1 LRGLITRLA
10 RPALLLLVA
19 VFLSVPLFGLV
30 TGGDWAHAGLS
41 AADTRAILTSL
52 IGGGSAVVLIAL
64 IGTPFALYLAR
75 VSSRLSAIAEAAV
88 LIPMLMPTLALGI
101 LLAAFYGPASPAG
114 ALFARIGLVL
124 TNTPAAFVLAA
135 VYAAL
140 PTYIIA
146 ARAALG
152 EVPVEL
158 ENVARTLGDAP
169 LKLFFRVTL
178 PLAQRGLAAALALCW
193 VRAMG
198 EFGIVLI
205 IAYFPA
211 GMPVQLWTDVQDFG
225 IAAVFPLLAAFLLA
239 ALPVPLWLGL
249 RARRITA

>member
-1 LRGLITRLA
+1 MRHV

-19 VFLSVPLFGLV
+19 VFLCVPLFGLV
-30 TGGDWAHAGLS
+30 TGGDWGQAGLS
-41 AADTRAILTSL
+41 AADVRAILTSL
-52 IGGGSAVVLIAL
+52 IGGGGAVVLIAL
-64 IGTPFALYLAR
+64 VGTPFALYLAR
-75 VSSRLSAIAEAAV
+75 ASTRLSAFAEAAV

-101 LLAAFYGPASPAG
+101 LLAAFYGPAAPAG

-178 PLAQRGLAAALALCW
+178 PLAQRGLAAALALAY

-225 IAAVFPLLAAFLLA
+225 IGAVFPLLAAFLLA

-249 RARRITA
+249 RARRIIA

>member
-1 LRGLITRLA
+1 MRAA
-10 RPALLLLVA
+10 RAGLLVLVA
-19 VFLSVPLFGLV
+19 AFLCVPLFGLV
-30 TGGDWAHAGLS
+30 TGGDWGQTGLS
-41 AADTRAILTSL
+41 AEDLRAIETSL
-52 IGGGSAVVLIAL
+52 VGGGVAVVLIAL
-64 IGTPFALYLAR
+64 LGTPFALFLAR
-75 VSSRLSAIAEAAV
+75 AHGRLSAAAEAAV

-101 LLAAFYGPASPAG
+101 LLAAFYGPAAPVG
-114 ALFARIGLVL
+114 VTFARFGLVL

-135 VYAAL
+135 LYAAL

-146 ARAALG
+146 ARAALA
-152 EVPVEL
+152 EVPAEL
-158 ENVARTLGDAP
+158 EAVARTLGDPP
-169 LKLFFRVTL
+169 LRVFFRVTL

-211 GMPVQLWTDVQDFG
+211 GMPVQLWTDVQDTG
-225 IAAVFPLLAAFLLA
+225 ISAVFPLLAAFLAA

-249 RARRITA
+249 RARRRLP